1 MKKLTPM
8 FASLL
13 VLTACAQS
21 PESIQ
26 PQYVSNIQYQDLEC
40 DQLGEELSRN
50 SAALSQATQQQREAR
65 SDDIV
70 GVIFLGLPVSTL
82 SGGNVASYV
91 ARLKGE
97 RNALMRTATEKRCGL
112 DAPTATEIVGEDE
125 EETTSDQDDFEPMN

>member
-1 MKKLTPM
+1 MKKSVSMLV
-8 FASLL
+8 FLL
-13 VLTACAQS
+13 IVTACAQS

-26 PQYVSNIQYQDLEC
+26 PQYVSNIQYLDLEC

-112 DAPTATEIVGEDE
+112 DAPTTTEIVGEDE
-125 EETTSDQDDFEPMN
+125 EETASDQEDFVPTN